1 MFSAVKRM
9 FLVAEERKIP
19 NIPAMSNFL
28 PPRPDI
34 GDAPPGTYAI
44 VASQFNAQ
52 YVDALVENARAEL
65 TAISARSIVTVHRS
79 PGSFEIPL
87 LVQSVATSAKPD
99 AIIALGLIIDGE
111 TAHARLIADAVT
123 RSLLDISLQQGIPV
137 IHEVL
142 LVANE
147 DQARRRCLES
157 DLNRGIEAARA
168 AVAASLSL
176 KSLTN

>member
-1 MFSAVKRM
+1 MPSTRRPPAPAPEADTA
-9 FLVAEERKIP
+9 AEGPVRILKKYP
-19 NIPAMSNFL
+19 NRRL
-28 PPRPDI
+28 YD
-34 GDAPPGTYAI
+34 T
-44 VASQFNAQ
+44 
-52 YVDALVENARAEL
+52 E
-65 TAISARSIVTVHRS
+65 ISSYITIEDVR
-79 PGSFEIPL
+79 
-87 LVQSVATSAKPD
+87 Q
-99 AIIALGLIIDGE
+99 LIIDGE

-123 RSLLDISLQQGIPV
+123 RSLLDISLQHGIPV

-157 DLNRGIEAARA
+157 DINRGIEAARA